1 MIQMSL
7 IITSKHFRVIFKLIS
22 YKFQSELSM
31 AEMEARLKQE
41 LIIKESKVRVAAI
54 IMTDIATVIAITALA
69 SPTWRLMVDEEDK
82 IIT

>member
-1 MIQMSL
+1 MSL